1 MTSQKTIV
9 VAALF
14 MMTIAF
20 TIAGENSRAL
30 GVFFL
35 MFFIIFA
42 SVISEARG
50 NDEEDGHYNLQPATR
65 PYNVYYGD
73 ELQFSEE
80 IITTCLDK
88 HLPYYSGL
96 NAADKE
102 RFIYRLNKFMSS
114 KTFKI
119 HDKQGFREMPILVS
133 AAAVQLSFGLDN
145 YLLPQFRFIH
155 IHPEEYF
162 RSHHSFDV
170 LAGNVS
176 GQSINISWKHFLE
189 GFKYPDDGQNVGLHE
204 MAHAYYFQ
212 NFECEENKDDCFVE
226 NFPRYNMNA
235 DKVFE
240 QEQSPGNDL
249 YSDYALKNFQ
259 EFWAESV
266 EIFFEKP
273 FNLYNAYPD
282 LYAALKTV
290 LRQDPLHNKIG
301 LEGQ

>member
-1 MTSQKTIV
+1 MSANKIFL
-9 VAALF
+9 VAILF
-14 MMTIAF
+14 MLTIAF
-20 TIAGENSRAL
+20 TLAGDNREAL
-30 GVFFL
+30 GFFFL
-35 MFFIIFA
+35 MFFIIF
-42 SVISEARG
+42 VGVFSEARAR
-50 NDEEDGHYNLQPATR
+50 DEEENAYNLRPTTR

-73 ELQFSEE
+73 ELHFSEE
-80 IITTCLDK
+80 VITICLDK
-88 HLPYYSGL
+88 HLPYFSCL
-96 NAADKE
+96 NAAAKE
-102 RFIYRLNKFMSS
+102 RFLYRLNKFIRS

-133 AAAVQLSFGLDN
+133 AAAIQLSFGLEN

-155 IHPEEYF
+155 IHPGEYF

-212 NFECEENKDDCFVE
+212 NFECEENKDHCFVT
-226 NFPRYNMNA
+226 NFPGYNMNA

-240 QEQSPGNDL
+240 QEQIAGNDL

-273 FNLYNAYPD
+273 FNLYNLYPD
-282 LYAALKTV
+282 LYAALKMV
-290 LRQDPLHNKIG
+290 LRQDPLHNRVG
-301 LEGQ
+301 LEG